1 MENICSEVRI
11 IGKYFD
17 FRGMFTIFV
26 ENIGMNSEEL
36 DYKETLLKLTE
47 RLTFI
52 TLSVKSKRDLTEEDW
67 GVLQRMH
74 WCYSMGYLPV
84 FYKSVLDLTD
94 EKASQTTLF
103 TDNTTETTTNT
114 ADLTTLE
121 LFGTDIDITTPEN

>member
-17 FRGMFTIFV
+17 FKGMFTIFV

-52 TLSVKSKRDLTEEDW
+52 TLSIKSKRDLTEEDW

-84 FYKSVLDLTD
+84 FYKSVLALEPQNVT
-94 EKASQTTLF
+94 QINLF
-103 TDNTTETTTNT
+103 ADNT
-114 ADLTTLE
+114 ADTTTLE

>member
-17 FRGMFTIFV
+17 FKGMFTIFV

-52 TLSVKSKRDLTEEDW
+52 TLSIKSKRDLTEEDW
-67 GVLQRMH
+67 TVLQRMH

-84 FYKSVLDLTD
+84 FYKSVLDLPD
-94 EKASQTTLF
+94 EVTLQTALF
-103 TDNTTETTTNT
+103 ADKNSDLADTTTP
-114 ADLTTLE
+114 E
-121 LFGTDIDITTPEN
+121 LFGTDVDITTPEN